1 MKVKLATE
9 GAMVRRPRDDASP
22 GKLLEFGKVEEVP
35 DTAYWRRR
43 VRAGE
48 VVMADD
54 VIIPE
59 APKTQ
64 DIFREDGRDSVP
76 EVATTKR
83 TKNVKE

>member
-1 MKVKLATE
+1 MQVKLANE
-9 GAMVRRPRDDASP
+9 GSMVRRPRDDANP

-35 DTAYWRRR
+35 DTSYWRRR
-43 VRAGE
+43 VRSGE

-59 APKTQ
+59 APKPQ
-64 DIFREDGRDSVP
+64 ESFREDGKEFLP
-76 EVATTKR
+76 EVATIKR